1 LAEGWALDLLLF
13 QLAER
18 ILGYQGLTDTKKSL
32 MIRQLGETELALVEG
47 GSEEINLTS
56 CLSTLATIG

>member
-1 LAEGWALDLLLF
+1 LDLLLF

-18 ILGYQGLTDTKKSL
+18 ILTTQGLPDVKKSM
-32 MIRQLGETELALVEG
+32 MIRQIGETEQILVDG